1 VDQVD
6 ATVGIAGES
15 ADKQTMK
22 VVILAGGFGTRISE
36 ESAVRPKPMIEVG
49 HRPILWHIMKIYAA
63 HGLNDFVLCCGYR
76 GDVIKDYFANY
87 FLNQSDVTFDL
98 SKNHMEIH
106 GSRAEP
112 WRVTLVDT
120 GDKAMTGGR
129 IKRVRSYLNEE
140 PFCLTYGDGVSD
152 INITDLIKFHRK
164 QKKYATL
171 TAVQPPG
178 RFGAFT
184 LQKKQS
190 AVSSFREKL
199 NGDGAWINGGFFV
212 LEPEAL
218 DYVASDETVWEKEPL
233 ERLAHEGQLAAF
245 RHTGFWQAMDTLR
258 DRMYLEGLWAEGKA
272 PWKVWK
278 EER

>member
-1 VDQVD
+1 
-6 ATVGIAGES
+6 
-15 ADKQTMK
+15 MK

-63 HGLNDFVLCCGYR
+63 HGLNEFVLCCGYR
-76 GDVIKDYFANY
+76 GDVIKNYFANY
-87 FLNQSDVTFDL
+87 FLNHSDVTFDL
-98 SKNHMEIH
+98 GANQMEIH
-106 GSRAEP
+106 RSRAEP

-129 IKRVRSYLNEE
+129 IKRVRSHLNEE

-152 INITDLIKFHRK
+152 INITELIKFHRNQNK
-164 QKKYATL
+164 LATL

-184 LQKKQS
+184 LEKKQN
-190 AVSSFREKL
+190 AISSFREKP

-212 LEPEAL
+212 LEPGAL
-218 DYVASDETVWEKEPL
+218 DYIASDDTVWEKEPM
-233 ERLAHEGQLAAF
+233 EGLAKDGQLVAY

-258 DRMYLEGLWAEGKA
+258 DRMYLEGLWSEGKA
-272 PWKVWK
+272 PWKIWK

>member
-1 VDQVD
+1 
-6 ATVGIAGES
+6 
-15 ADKQTMK
+15 MK

-36 ESAVRPKPMIEVG
+36 ESAVRPKPMIEIG

-87 FLNQSDVTFDL
+87 FLHHSDVTFDL
-98 SKNHMEIH
+98 AKNQMKVHR
-106 GSRAEP
+106 SQAEP

-129 IKRVRSYLNEE
+129 IKRIRSFLNEE
-140 PFCLTYGDGVSD
+140 TFCLTYGDGVSD
-152 INITDLIKFHRK
+152 INLTELIKFHRK
-164 QKKYATL
+164 HKKLATL

-184 LQKKQS
+184 LEKKQN
-190 AVSSFREKL
+190 AVGSFREKP

-212 LEPEAL
+212 LEPAIL
-218 DYVASDETVWEKEPL
+218 DYIASDSTVWEKEPM
-233 ERLAHEGQLAAF
+233 ERLAQEGQLMAF

-258 DRMYLEGLWAEGKA
+258 DRMYLEDLWSEGKA
-272 PWKVWK
+272 PWKIWK

>member
-1 VDQVD
+1 
-6 ATVGIAGES
+6 
-15 ADKQTMK
+15 MK

-63 HGLNDFVLCCGYR
+63 HGLNEFVLCCGYR

-87 FLNQSDVTFDL
+87 FLNHSDVTFDL
-98 SKNHMEIH
+98 AKNRIDIH
-106 GSRAEP
+106 NSRAEP

-129 IKRVRSYLNEE
+129 IKCVRSYLNEE

-164 QKKYATL
+164 QKKLATL

-184 LQKKQS
+184 LEKKQN
-190 AVSSFREKL
+190 AIGSFREKP

-212 LEPEAL
+212 LEPGAL
-218 DYVASDETVWEKEPL
+218 DYIASDETVWEKEPL
-233 ERLAHEGQLAAF
+233 ERLAHDNQLVAF
-245 RHTGFWQAMDTLR
+245 RHTGFWQAMDTLC
-258 DRMYLEGLWAEGKA
+258 DRMYLEGLWSQGNA